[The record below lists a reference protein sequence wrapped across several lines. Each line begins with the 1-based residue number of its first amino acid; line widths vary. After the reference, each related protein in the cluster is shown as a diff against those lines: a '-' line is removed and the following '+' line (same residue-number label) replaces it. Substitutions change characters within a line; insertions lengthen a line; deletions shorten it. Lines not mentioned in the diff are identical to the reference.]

1 MLHTWKLLPLA
12 VLAAFGLLM
21 IGPSGTQVA
30 QADIDEVT
38 VEGDVVPDRDTVN
51 VDDGDI
57 IDVEVSLT
65 NDHPSSL
72 EIRATGV
79 GSGSAVIIDFLSC
92 DDNSGERSDDCVV
105 KSGDSTANL
114 VVIDPTNSDP
124 DGLQRVTVSIDV
136 TCDEQ
141 DSMRIRIEE
150 TGGRNESYS
159 FDLDCGFGTPTPT
172 ATATTTVG
180 PAATINIS
188 SSYSNLGCG
197 ATSIVTI
204 TVRDNGGGA
213 VAGTLVNI
221 AANQGSVSP
230 ASEQT
235 ADDGSA
241 FVFYIA
247 PSNTGGKA
255 TITAA
260 SGSALGT
267 TEIDINC
274 NLQPTQ
280 APPPTTAPPGI
291 QPPNTGDAGLSASN
305 NSWQTYAGVAL
316 IVASVIG
323 TLAVIRPRA

>member
-38 VEGDVVPDRDTVN
+38 VEGDVVPDGDTVN
-51 VDDGDI
+51 VDDGDY

-65 NDHPSSL
+65 NDHPTSL
-72 EIRATGV
+72 RIRAIAV
-79 GSGSAVIIDFLSC
+79 GTDSAVSIEFLSC
-92 DDNSGERSDDCVV
+92 DDNSRESSDDCRVD
-105 KSGDSTANL
+105 GDGTANL
-114 VVIDPTNSDP
+114 VVSDP
-124 DGLQRVTVSIDV
+124 SASDPGLQRVTVLIDV

-141 DSMRIRIEE
+141 DSMLIWIEE
-150 TGGRNESYS
+150 TGGDESYS

-188 SSYSNLGCG
+188 SAYSNLGCG

-235 ADDGSA
+235 ADDGSF

>member
-1 MLHTWKLLPLA
+1 MPLA

-21 IGPSGTQVA
+21 IGPSGTQ
-30 QADIDEVT
+30 ADIDEVT
-38 VEGDVVPDRDTVN
+38 VEGDVVPDGDTVN
-51 VDDGDI
+51 VDDGDY

-65 NDHPSSL
+65 NDHPPSL
-72 EIRATGV
+72 RIRAIAV
-79 GSGSAVIIDFLSC
+79 GTDSAVSIEFLSC
-92 DDNSGERSDDCVV
+92 DYNSRESSDDCRVD
-105 KSGDSTANL
+105 GAGTANL
-114 VVIDPTNSDP
+114 VVSDP
-124 DGLQRVTVSIDV
+124 SASDPGLQRVTVLIDV

-141 DSMRIRIEE
+141 DSMLIWIEE
-150 TGGRNESYS
+150 TGGDESYS

-188 SSYSNLGCG
+188 SSESNLGCG
-197 ATSIVTI
+197 GTSFVTI

-230 ASEQT
+230 AAEQT
-235 ADDGSA
+235 AKDGSA

-280 APPPTTAPPGI
+280 APPPTTTPPGI